1 MTEAQPSLQAVP
13 GGAQSPERSCVQ
25 LEGEGRQAGRSRGT
39 EPAVTAGL
47 CWGRSSREPPSTA
60 ASSAASLQWA
70 IACAELQ
77 PWELMAFCF
86 SLPAGDVSLHLTTF
100 SLQYTPP
107 VVACVCIHLACKWS
121 NWEIPVS
128 TDGKHWWE
136 YVDGTVTL
144 ELLDGKFWSEVP
156 PKGSCIFLASLFLPF
171 RHGHFVGLKGFWFC
185 RGFQCSSCYGTTE
198 MAKGTER

>member
-1 MTEAQPSLQAVP
+1 MQHFTLPCPVGQMGVLELQADRSSWKT
-13 GGAQSPERSCVQ
+13 SPEQADLELISNCLSQAGSNMQDNKTFFKLRDAHFLQCVQ
-25 LEGEGRQAGRSRGT
+25 RAVVCAAAVQA
-39 EPAVTAGL
+39 
-47 CWGRSSREPPSTA
+47 
-60 ASSAASLQWA
+60 
-70 IACAELQ
+70 
-77 PWELMAFCF
+77 WELTAFCF

-144 ELLDGKFWSEVP
+144 ELLDGKFGARPDMFPYTVRGIPLTCYLIS
-156 PKGSCIFLASLFLPF
+156 KGCA
-171 RHGHFVGLKGFWFC
+171 HQGF
-185 RGFQCSSCYGTTE
+185 
-198 MAKGTER
+198 

>member
-1 MTEAQPSLQAVP
+1 MERDRDARNSRVVLGEERQGLPHHVHLLCSVCSVSAEVQA
-13 GGAQSPERSCVQ
+13 
-25 LEGEGRQAGRSRGT
+25 
-39 EPAVTAGL
+39 
-47 CWGRSSREPPSTA
+47 
-60 ASSAASLQWA
+60 
-70 IACAELQ
+70 
-77 PWELMAFCF
+77 WEFMAFCF

-156 PKGSCIFLASLFLPF
+156 LQRLLRYFGISVPGSAIQTRPPASSWTPGLQVLPRF
-171 RHGHFVGLKGFWFC
+171 PEQQQL
-185 RGFQCSSCYGTTE
+185 YGTTE
-198 MAKGTER
+198 MAKGTQ

>member
-1 MTEAQPSLQAVP
+1 MSAEVQA
-13 GGAQSPERSCVQ
+13 
-25 LEGEGRQAGRSRGT
+25 
-39 EPAVTAGL
+39 
-47 CWGRSSREPPSTA
+47 
-60 ASSAASLQWA
+60 
-70 IACAELQ
+70 
-77 PWELMAFCF
+77 WELMAFCF

-144 ELLDGKFWSEVP
+144 ELLDGKFGSEVP
-156 PKGSCIFLASLFLPF
+156 PQRLLHCFGISVPGSATASPWAPGLAKVLSAEAASMVRQRWQKAHSEARVDVLSGVARSIAPL
-171 RHGHFVGLKGFWFC
+171 
-185 RGFQCSSCYGTTE
+185 E
-198 MAKGTER
+198 